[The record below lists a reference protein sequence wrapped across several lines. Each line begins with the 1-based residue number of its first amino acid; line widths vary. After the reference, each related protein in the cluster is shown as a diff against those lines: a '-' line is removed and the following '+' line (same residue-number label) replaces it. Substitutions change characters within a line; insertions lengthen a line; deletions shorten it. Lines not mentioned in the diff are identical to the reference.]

1 MASTDT
7 LSNVTKSLK
16 RFADGFT
23 TGQKAVVL
31 VGLAIVVAIVFVVSS
46 MTSKPTYGVLF
57 TNLSASDAGSITT
70 KLTSAGVPYQLA
82 DSGSVIEVP
91 QNMVDQERIAMA
103 QAGLPANSTV
113 GLSLLS
119 SVGITTSQITQQA
132 DYQEALQGQLEQTI
146 EAINGVQTAQVNL
159 ALPPTDVFAVGG
171 NQTPTASVIV
181 TLDNGVTL
189 SSTQVQAIVHLVASA
204 IPNMN
209 ANGVTVVDQNGD
221 VLAAPGQG
229 VTGTGTNSVSQAYD
243 NTMEASLQ
251 SMLDSVLGPNQANV
265 RVAATLNEN
274 QVTTKSQQIPT
285 VKGKAQ
291 SALTQSNTQNQTFT
305 GAGTVAGG
313 TLGAVTPVAGNG
325 TNSNY
330 KQNST
335 NNSYAVGQVDQT
347 TVQAP
352 GQVQRLS
359 IAVAVNSKLKGGYSL
374 AKIKSMV
381 AAAAGVVPKRGDTLS
396 VVALPF
402 ATQTTATPASANP
415 LGSIFSQ
422 GKILLLV
429 LGVVGA
435 ILLMARSSARTEV
448 EPLFLDAGEGAP
460 AMALGPGDATQLMP
474 ALSMP
479 MAQPI
484 VADDVLDYI
493 DKQPDDVA
501 KLLRIWMG
509 SRGSK

>member
-57 TNLSASDAGSITT
+57 TNLSASDAGAITA
-70 KLTSAGVPYQLA
+70 KLSSAGVPYQLA
-82 DSGSVIEVP
+82 GSGSVIEVP

-119 SVGITTSQITQQA
+119 KVGITTSQITQQA
-132 DYQEALQGQLEQTI
+132 DYQAALQGQLEQTI
-146 EAINGVQTAQVNL
+146 EAINGVQSAQVNL

-171 NQTPTASVIV
+171 NQSPTASVIV
-181 TLDNGVTL
+181 TLDNGVSL

-204 IPNMN
+204 IPGMN

-229 VTGTGTNSVSQAYD
+229 VTGTGTSSATQSYD
-243 NTMEASLQ
+243 NTLEASLQ

-265 RVAATLNEN
+265 RVSATLNYN

-285 VKGKAQ
+285 VKGKPQ
-291 SALTQSNTQNQTFT
+291 SAVTQSNTQTQTFT

-313 TLGAVTPVAGNG
+313 TLGAIAPVAGNG
-325 TNSNY
+325 TKSNY
-330 KQNST
+330 KQTSA
-335 NNSYAVGQVDQT
+335 NNSYAVGQIDQT

-359 IAVAVNSKLKGGYSL
+359 IAV
-374 AKIKSMV
+374 
-381 AAAAGVVPKRGDTLS
+381 
-396 VVALPF
+396 
-402 ATQTTATPASANP
+402 
-415 LGSIFSQ
+415 
-422 GKILLLV
+422 
-429 LGVVGA
+429 
-435 ILLMARSSARTEV
+435 
-448 EPLFLDAGEGAP
+448 
-460 AMALGPGDATQLMP
+460 
-474 ALSMP
+474 
-479 MAQPI
+479 
-484 VADDVLDYI
+484 
-493 DKQPDDVA
+493 
-501 KLLRIWMG
+501 
-509 SRGSK
+509 

>member
-7 LSNVTKSLK
+7 LSNLTKGLK
-16 RFADGFT
+16 KFSDGFT

-57 TNLSASDAGSITT
+57 TNLSASDAGSITA

-82 DSGSVIEVP
+82 DAGAVIEVP

-119 SVGITTSQITQQA
+119 KVGITTSQITQQA
-132 DYQEALQGQLEQTI
+132 DYQAALQGQLEQTI

-159 ALPPTDVFAVGG
+159 ALPPTDVFAIGG

-181 TLDNGVTL
+181 TLNNGVTL

-204 IPNMN
+204 IPNMS
-209 ANGVTVVDQNGD
+209 AKGVTVVDQNGT

-229 VTGTGTNSVSQAYD
+229 ITGTGSGSATQAYD
-243 NTMEASLQ
+243 NAMEASLQ

-265 RVAATLNEN
+265 RVAATLNFN
-274 QVTTKSQQIPT
+274 KTTTKSQQIPT
-285 VKGKAQ
+285 VKGKPQ
-291 SALTQSNTQNQTFT
+291 SALTQSNTQTQTFT
-305 GAGTVAGG
+305 GNGTVAGG
-313 TLGAVTPVAGNG
+313 TLGTITPVAGNG
-325 TNSNY
+325 TKSNY
-330 KQNST
+330 NQKSA
-335 NNSYAVGQVDQT
+335 NNSYAVGQIDQT

-359 IAVAVNSKLKGGYSL
+359 VAVAVNSKLKGGYSL
-374 AKIKSMV
+374 AKIKAMV
-381 AAAAGVVPKRGDTLS
+381 AAAAGIVPKRGDTLN

-402 ATQTTATPASANP
+402 ATQTKTPAAATSP
-415 LGSIFSQ
+415 FGSIFSI

-435 ILLMARSSARTEV
+435 ILLMARSSARTEI
-448 EPLFLDAGEGAP
+448 EPLFLDAGAP
-460 AMALGPGDATQLMP
+460 TRALGSGDETQLMS

-479 MAQPI
+479 TAQPI
-484 VADDVLDYI
+484 IADDVLDYI

-509 SRGSK
+509 SRGNR